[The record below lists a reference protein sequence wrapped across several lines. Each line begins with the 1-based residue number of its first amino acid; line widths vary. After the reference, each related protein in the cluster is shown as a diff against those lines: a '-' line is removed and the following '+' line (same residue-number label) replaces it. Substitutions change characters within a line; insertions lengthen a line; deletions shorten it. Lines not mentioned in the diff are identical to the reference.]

1 MDIGFFARSSDDENI
16 NGMADEG
23 NLKRSG
29 DSDGEDEVEHEME
42 ESDGDEVELSSESG
56 EDE

>member
-1 MDIGFFARSSDDENI
+1 
-16 NGMADEG
+16 MADEG